1 MCSDCGCCSADFIC
15 GDGTPLCWPCDAGEH
30 KAMVAVAQPQPAAVK
45 AAEPEPIAPLE
56 TPMEKRKC
64 ACGCGTDMSE
74 NNNWL
79 FARGHK
85 PGGRRKKKTSP
96 KSALARIEPQIVIEE
111 ETEFAVSLDLTGA
124 QLDRIW
130 TSLPIEEKAL
140 AISVALTAER
150 S

>member
-1 MCSDCGCCSADFIC
+1 
-15 GDGTPLCWPCDAGEH
+15 
-30 KAMVAVAQPQPAAVK
+30 
-45 AAEPEPIAPLE
+45 
-56 TPMEKRKC
+56 MEKRKC
-64 ACGCGTDMSE
+64 ACGCDTDMSE

-85 PGGRRKKKTSP
+85 PGGKRKKTTQS
-96 KSALARIEPQIVIEE
+96 KSALARVEPQIVIEE
-111 ETEFAVSLDLTGA
+111 EPESVVSLDLTGA

-130 TSLPIEEKAL
+130 ISLPIEEKAL